1 MKNNESIQRA
11 IEIQKKSE
19 DIKVARLQAIDK
31 RLVSPRDSSVE
42 PLSKKK
48 EPVLK
53 QKHKPTKIEQGGES
67 E

>member
-42 PLSKKK
+42 PLSKK
-48 EPVLK
+48 EPILK
-53 QKHKPTKIEQGGES
+53 QKLKPTKKEQGGES